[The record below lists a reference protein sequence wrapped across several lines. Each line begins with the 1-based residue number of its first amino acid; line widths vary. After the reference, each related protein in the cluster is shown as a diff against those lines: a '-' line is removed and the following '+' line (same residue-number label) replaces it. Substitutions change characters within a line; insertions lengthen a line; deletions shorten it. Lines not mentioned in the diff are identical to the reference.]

1 MEKVVPKRSYFRDI
15 LSVFGS
21 NLAVTFSTLLIGI
34 ILSRVLGAA
43 GVGLYSSIIVVPMIV
58 IGFTQLGIRRATMVH
73 IGAGKLNVDHIVSAV
88 FILLLITSVLSVLI
102 SGLGF
107 MFSESGHADPVI
119 LMLVMGTIPLVLCN
133 VYAGGIFLGKQEIL
147 RANILNAGPTV
158 MNLVFVIIFVWIL
171 KLSVRGAFLGLFLG
185 NFTMFFFVVYIIRK
199 SYKITWKYHEAIM
212 KSMVRLGVVFSLS
225 IFIMQLNYRIDII
238 LLNKYSTLEQVGL
251 YSLAVQI
258 AEQLWYV
265 PLAIDTIVLTR
276 SANASDENLVNK
288 TVASILRV
296 SFLIGLLGCLLI
308 IVLAPPLLP
317 LIFGEEFKGSILMVQ
332 ALLPGMFFLIAFR
345 ILNSRLS
352 GMGKPQIA
360 IYTFIPALIIN
371 IILNL
376 LWIPAFGGMGAVWA
390 TNISYT
396 FGAILFTTIYLRI
409 TKMNLIELLTYRK
422 SDFYFFREIK
432 QYLSWKQLQ

>member
-1 MEKVVPKRSYFRDI
+1 
-15 LSVFGS
+15 
-21 NLAVTFSTLLIGI
+21 
-34 ILSRVLGAA
+34 
-43 GVGLYSSIIVVPMIV
+43 MIV

-88 FILLLITSVLSVLI
+88 FILLLIASVLSVLI

-107 MFSESGHADPVI
+107 MFSESRNADPVL

-147 RANILNAGPTV
+147 RANILNSGPTI
-158 MNLVFVIIFVWIL
+158 MNLVFVILFVWIL
-171 KLSVRGAFLGLFLG
+171 KLSIHGAFLGLFLG
-185 NFTMFFFVVYIIRK
+185 NLTMFFFVVYVIRK

-212 KSMVRLGVVFSLS
+212 KSMVRLGTVFALS
-225 IFIMQLNYRIDII
+225 MFIMQLNYRIDII
-238 LLNKYSTLEQVGL
+238 LLKKYSTLEQVGF

-265 PLAIDTIVLTR
+265 PYAIDTIVLTR
-276 SANASDENLVNK
+276 SANAADEKLVNK

-296 SFLIGLLGCLLI
+296 SFLIGLFGCLLI

-317 LIFGEEFKGSILMVQ
+317 VIFGEGFKGSVRMVQ
-332 ALLPGMFFLIAFR
+332 TILPGLMFLIAFR

-371 IILNL
+371 VLLNL
-376 LWIPAFGGMGAVWA
+376 IWIPGFGGMGAVWA
-390 TNISYT
+390 TNVSYA
-396 FGAILFTTIYLRI
+396 FGAILFVIIYLRI
-409 TKMNLIELLTYRK
+409 TKMSLTDLLSYRK
-422 SDFYFFREIK
+422 SDFYFFKEVK
-432 QYLSWKQLQ
+432 QYLNRKQSVNRQS

>member
-1 MEKVVPKRSYFRDI
+1 MEKIVAKRSYFRDI
-15 LSVFGS
+15 SSVFGS

-34 ILSRVLGAA
+34 VLSRVLGAA

-73 IGAGKLNVDHIVSAV
+73 IGAGKLNTDHIVSAV
-88 FILLLITSVLSVLI
+88 FILLLITSVLSVVI

-107 MFSESGHADPVI
+107 MFSESRNADPVL
-119 LMLVMGTIPLVLCN
+119 LMLVMATIPLVLCN
-133 VYAGGIFLGKQEIL
+133 VFAGGVFLGKQEIL
-147 RANILNAGPTV
+147 RANILNSGPTI

-171 KLSVRGAFLGLFLG
+171 KLSIYGAFLGLFLG
-185 NFTMFFFVVYIIRK
+185 NLTMFIFVVYIVRK
-199 SYKITWKYHEAIM
+199 SYKITWKYHEKIM
-212 KSMVRLGVVFSLS
+212 KSMVRLGAVFALS
-225 IFIMQLNYRIDII
+225 MFIMQLNYRIDII
-238 LLNKYSTLEQVGL
+238 LLKKYSTLEQVGL

-265 PLAIDTIVLTR
+265 PYAIDTIVLTR
-276 SANASDENLVNK
+276 SAKTADEKLVNK

-296 SFLIGLLGCLLI
+296 SFLIGLFGCFLI

-317 LIFGEEFKGSILMVQ
+317 LIFGEEFKGSVVMVQ
-332 ALLPGMFFLIAFR
+332 TILPGMMFLIAFR

-371 IILNL
+371 VVLNL
-376 LWIPAFGGMGAVWA
+376 LWIPRFGGMGAVWA
-390 TNISYT
+390 TNLSYA
-396 FGAILFTTIYLRI
+396 FGSMLFVIIYLRK
-409 TKMNLIELLTYRK
+409 TLMSFSEMVTFRK

-432 QYLSWKQLQ
+432 KFFR